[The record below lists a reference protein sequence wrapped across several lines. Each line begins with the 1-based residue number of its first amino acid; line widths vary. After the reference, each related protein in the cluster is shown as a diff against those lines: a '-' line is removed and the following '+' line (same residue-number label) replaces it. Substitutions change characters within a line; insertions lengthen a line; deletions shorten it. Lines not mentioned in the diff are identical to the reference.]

1 MEAAAPAALAL
12 CISLDAVSSLG
23 LVLMSYQGPFVAA
36 MLPLTANVR
45 LNIAAGK
52 ANAPSVA
59 PPSLPRPCTACT
71 LHFHQHMCVCL
82 PPSLLLAPCTSTNTC
97 AGCLD
102 STAAGLG
109 DLLLLT
115 LLRGCLV
122 MLPLFGLSA
131 TLPWLAAAGT
141 TVAALTGWLVTKAV
155 LVSQLAAGDKSYLV
169 EQTGVTLHLPTL
181 LAAEVLGIA
190 MAWFLLGLVYFNRR
204 VIAQPAAGDPIIAL
218 HTRSAAALQEQ
229 RMAVQDWVSQQ
240 EPAGVGPELT
250 APLLAAAATAAEAG
264 EAGPSGVGVPAS
276 FASAQSA
283 ATPAPCVDG
292 PLAVAAADASVQ

>member
-1 MEAAAPAALAL
+1 VCFA
-12 CISLDAVSSLG
+12 
-23 LVLMSYQGPFVAA
+23 Y
-36 MLPLTANVR
+36 LT
-45 LNIAAGK
+45 
-52 ANAPSVA
+52 
-59 PPSLPRPCTACT
+59 
-71 LHFHQHMCVCL
+71 
-82 PPSLLLAPCTSTNTC
+82 
-97 AGCLD
+97 
-102 STAAGLG
+102 GLG

-115 LLRGCLV
+115 MLRGCLV

-155 LVSQLAAGDKSYLV
+155 LVSQLAAGSKLYLV

-181 LAAEVLGIA
+181 IAAEVLGIA

-229 RMAVQDWVSQQ
+229 RLAVQDWVSQQ

-250 APLLAAAATAAEAG
+250 APLLAAAAVAAEAG
-264 EAGPSGVGVPAS
+264 EAGPCGVGVGVAAS
-276 FASAQSA
+276 FASAQSRQGSNA
-283 ATPAPCVDG
+283 SWVTAPESPPADA
-292 PLAVAAADASVQ
+292 PLGAAAADVTVQ

>member
-1 MEAAAPAALAL
+1 
-12 CISLDAVSSLG
+12 
-23 LVLMSYQGPFVAA
+23 
-36 MLPLTANVR
+36 ML
-45 LNIAAGK
+45 
-52 ANAPSVA
+52 
-59 PPSLPRPCTACT
+59 
-71 LHFHQHMCVCL
+71 QVCL
-82 PPSLLLAPCTSTNTC
+82 PPSPLLLAPCISTNTC
-97 AGCLD
+97 VPPSLPPCCLHLQPKHICVVLAA

-115 LLRGCLV
+115 MLRGCLV

-155 LVSQLAAGDKSYLV
+155 LVSQLAAGGKSYLV

-181 LAAEVLGIA
+181 LAAEVLGIT

-218 HTRSAAALQEQ
+218 HTRSAATLQEQ

-250 APLLAAAATAAEAG
+250 APLLAAAVVAAEAG
-264 EAGPSGVGVPAS
+264 EAGPSGVGVAAS
-276 FASAQSA
+276 FASAQSRQGSNA
-283 ATPAPCVDG
+283 SWVTAPESPPVDG
-292 PLAVAAADASVQ
+292 PLAVAAADASAQ